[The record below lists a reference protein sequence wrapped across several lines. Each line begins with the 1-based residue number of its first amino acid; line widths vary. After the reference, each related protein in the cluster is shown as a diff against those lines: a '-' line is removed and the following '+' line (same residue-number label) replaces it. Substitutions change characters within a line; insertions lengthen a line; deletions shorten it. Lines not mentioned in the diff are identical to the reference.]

1 MKKGILYALCV
12 VLVGLGFQSC
22 KQNDQKL
29 QTDVENM
36 IKGTY
41 SDINASVKDG
51 VVTLTGTLNSD
62 AERNAVENTVR
73 SIKNVKSVVNNIT
86 VKQPMPEVKVDTDAT
101 ILSRITS
108 QLNMDP
114 YRDVK
119 VQVINGEVILTG
131 SLKRADL
138 QKVMQIANEA
148 NAKKVTNNINLK

>member
-1 MKKGILYALCV
+1 
-12 VLVGLGFQSC
+12 
-22 KQNDQKL
+22 
-29 QTDVENM
+29 M